1 MFITEPSPKRRNQ
14 KGHQKCDAENV
25 SAPFCRKSVRIAAER
40 LNIEGKKRQNHCGA
54 CGHEKIRKPHDH
66 KVFLINRDANHL
78 LKKFEFP
85 FIINEMWKLYGIAA
99 PGNDE
104 N

>member
-1 MFITEPSPKRRNQ
+1 MEL
-14 KGHQKCDAENV
+14 
-25 SAPFCRKSVRIAAER
+25 AAT
-40 LNIEGKKRQNHCGA
+40 KKF
-54 CGHEKIRKPHDH
+54 RKPHDH

-99 PGNDE
+99 LGNDE